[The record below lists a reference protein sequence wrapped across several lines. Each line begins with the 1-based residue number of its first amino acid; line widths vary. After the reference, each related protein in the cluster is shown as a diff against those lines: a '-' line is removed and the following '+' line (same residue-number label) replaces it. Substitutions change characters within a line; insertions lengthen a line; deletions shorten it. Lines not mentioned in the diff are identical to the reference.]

1 LRQPAGA
8 NPENVQIPSPH
19 ATKPRATKRRNR
31 KSQRE
36 RVERERER
44 EREKRMGPYP
54 YLPHVVGPYPFP
66 RKESLLQ
73 ELIKDWVWFKSL
85 GFAKHEKRHG
95 CCIWRFCS
103 SYGSS
108 SSSNK
113 FSALQSTFSIC
124 GFPESTVVVVVVVVV
139 SEFFSSPISSSFVVS
154 VSMAQQLKDIS

>member
-1 LRQPAGA
+1 M
-8 NPENVQIPSPH
+8 NPEQRNGE
-19 ATKPRATKRRNR
+19 TENRR
-31 KSQRE
+31 E
-36 RVERERER
+36 GDRERER
-44 EREKRMGPYP
+44 EERMGPYP
-54 YLPHVVGPYPFP
+54 YLPRVVGPYPFP

-85 GFAKHEKRHG
+85 GFAKDEKRHG

-113 FSALQSTFSIC
+113 FSALQSTFRTC
-124 GFPESTVVVVVVVVV
+124 GFPESTVVVVVV
-139 SEFFSSPISSSFVVS
+139 SEFCSSPISSSFVVS